1 MDQYLNLCSD
11 FIRNGEFMKKIYTI
25 IVFLLLSVFS
35 FANFND
41 NLNLLK
47 EEDQKLVEEKI
58 TELGDNKNITVFVN
72 TLSADEGFAISD
84 PEHAVI
90 LNLKKIENSKKFSV
104 ELSFSKDIDID
115 DYREDIDEVLAS
127 TEEILKQGEYTKYLI
142 ATLDGVGTV
151 LDNIEIEP
159 LSQMTMT
166 KEQEES
172 GNNLYLLAA
181 IGILITLGVSF
192 VLFRLEKLDEKNNQ

>member
-1 MDQYLNLCSD
+1 
-11 FIRNGEFMKKIYTI
+11 MKKIYTI

-90 LNLKKIENSKKFSV
+90 LNLKKMENSKKFSV
-104 ELSFSKDIDID
+104 ELSFSKDIEID
-115 DYREDIDEVLAS
+115 DYKDDINEVLAN
-127 TEEILKQGEYTKYLI
+127 TEEILKQGEYTKYLL
-142 ATLDGVGTV
+142 ATLDGIGTV
-151 LDNIEIEP
+151 LDNVEIEP

-166 KEQEES
+166 KKQEES
-172 GNNLYLLAA
+172 GNNIYLL
-181 IGILITLGVSF
+181 IGIGMLIAFIISF
-192 VLFRLEKLDEKNNQ
+192 ILIRLEKSDEKNK

>member
-1 MDQYLNLCSD
+1 
-11 FIRNGEFMKKIYTI
+11 MKKIYTI

-72 TLSADEGFAISD
+72 TLSVDEGFAISD

-90 LNLKKIENSKKFSV
+90 LNLKKMENSKKFSV
-104 ELSFSKDIDID
+104 ELSFSKDIEID
-115 DYREDIDEVLAS
+115 DYKNDINEVLAN
-127 TEEILKQGEYTKYLI
+127 TEEILKQGEYTKYLL
-142 ATLDGVGTV
+142 ATLDGIGTV
-151 LDNIEIEP
+151 LDNVEIEP

-166 KEQEES
+166 KKQEES
-172 GNNLYLLAA
+172 GNNIYLL
-181 IGILITLGVSF
+181 IGIGMLIAFIISF
-192 VLFRLEKLDEKNNQ
+192 ILIRLEKSDEKNK